1 MGEREQGQCRSPPP
15 GEALPRLP
23 EETYMAR
30 PLHELYLF
38 GRPQDYSFAE
48 LVTVVRARHCVRM
61 WRSPSVGNRQ
71 ALWVGAAADD
81 SGPWC
86 NSHAGEV
93 SYSMD
98 PDSDSERD
106 FVRDTPS
113 ATGLVRAHGYVRFAE
128 RDGQAGTVADFSAPT
143 DGFW

>member
-1 MGEREQGQCRSPPP
+1 METGLLGQGDVLMTTALCPHRARYRSPGAALRANVEKPV
-15 GEALPRLP
+15 GCEA
-23 EETYMAR
+23 A
-30 PLHELYLF
+30 
-38 GRPQDYSFAE
+38 G
-48 LVTVVRARHCVRM
+48 VV
-61 WRSPSVGNRQ
+61 G
-71 ALWVGAAADD
+71 GAAAYD
-81 SGPWC
+81 SGPRC

-113 ATGLVRAHGYVRFAE
+113 TTGLVRAHGYVRFTE

-143 DGFW
+143 DGQVPVITPVHLPKP